1 MICWSR
7 LIDCFAAQAWVPI
20 FFRGCD
26 ELAPEAKRMATL
38 GSISV
43 TKTTKC
49 SPANTSG
56 MRSKSR
62 LRRLNRASQ
71 PNIEPFAQAVAPLER
86 LLVNQGK
93 AGRDEVPFFVTHIAG
108 MGLSGHPRKLGTTQK
123 KSALGSQNPPALG
136 ERSVY
141 CASQKNLYP

>member
-1 MICWSR
+1 
-7 LIDCFAAQAWVPI
+7 
-20 FFRGCD
+20 
-26 ELAPEAKRMATL
+26 MATL

-71 PNIEPFAQAVAPLER
+71 PNIEPFAQAVAPLGR

-93 AGRDEVPFFVTHIAG
+93 VGSHEIPFFVAHVTGA
-108 MGLSGHPRKLGTTQK
+108 GLSWHPRKLGTTQK
-123 KSALGSQNPPALG
+123 KSALGSQNPLTLG
-136 ERSVY
+136 ERSAY
-141 CASQKNLYP
+141 CASQKNLHP